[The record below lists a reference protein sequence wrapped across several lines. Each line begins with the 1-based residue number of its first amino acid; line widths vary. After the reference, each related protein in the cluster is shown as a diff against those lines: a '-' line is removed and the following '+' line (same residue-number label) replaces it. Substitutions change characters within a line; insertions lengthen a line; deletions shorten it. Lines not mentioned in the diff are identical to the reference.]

1 MSLFRYFLLVVGIAL
16 VMASPLWSTKVAQNF
31 TKWSDTFHEK
41 YNIIHTENNRFG
53 LKDNWSGAVISNAT
67 IEVKNNKVT
76 SEEAEINKKFTVE
89 SINGETLFTLDQNFL
104 ISRYTKHDLPFG
116 NDVNGIAYALFPVDT
131 HKIDYVWWPSTLG
144 SPINMKFV
152 DEQIINQ
159 VRIYHFQGIAT
170 AIDDTSGYEFLPL
183 VPEKYK
189 VFSNVT
195 VDAYVEPITG
205 RLIDYKDQGVS
216 YYSENNNRVWDIS
229 QWGNKYTEEIIT
241 RNSTRAKVQI
251 NLYSM
256 HKKVIPLILLSLGGF
271 TMYFSIFLL
280 KKK

>member
-16 VMASPLWSTKVAQNF
+16 VMASPLWSTKVTQNI

-67 IEVKNNKVT
+67 IEVINNKVT
-76 SEEAEINKKFTVE
+76 SENAEINKKFTVE
-89 SINGETLFTLDQNFL
+89 SINGEILFTLDQNFL
-104 ISRYTKHDLPFG
+104 ISRYTKHDLAFG
-116 NDVNGIAYALFPVDT
+116 NDINGIAYALFPVDT
-131 HKIDYVWWPSTLG
+131 QKIDYVWWPSTLG
-144 SPINMKFV
+144 SPINMKFL

-159 VRIYHFQGIAT
+159 VRIYHFQGLAT
-170 AIDDTSGYEFLPL
+170 SIDDTSGYEFLPL

-205 RLIDYKDQGVS
+205 RVIDYKDQGVS

-241 RNSTRAKVQI
+241 RNSTRAKMQI